1 MNLLYHLSERKLF
14 MKKTLWTLVAA
25 FILSFIPGCQVCSV
39 ENTSIF
45 GNWAIEDIP
54 SATAKKIKPAPKANI
69 VIQSAR
75 VHGCAGDNRFFGS
88 MKIEDNKLIFSHM
101 GMTRMMGPNARYEG
115 FFMEALNQVTQF
127 AVIKGKMCL
136 LDKNGKTMIV
146 LKPGKAKEEK

>member
-1 MNLLYHLSERKLF
+1 
-14 MKKTLWTLVAA
+14 MKKLIFVLAAA

-45 GNWAIEDIP
+45 GNWAIEDLP

-88 MKIEDNKLIFSHM
+88 VKIEDN
-101 GMTRMMGPNARYEG
+101 
-115 FFMEALNQVTQF
+115 
-127 AVIKGKMCL
+127 
-136 LDKNGKTMIV
+136 NGSGSV
-146 LKPGKAKEEK
+146 LKYNTSLLAKQTVNALGRINS